1 MSKIGMKPIAV
12 ENVKVEVSGR
22 TVSFDG
28 PNNKGTHEIHDS
40 LVVSLEEGFLKVS
53 MRNPKDKNKK
63 NKAQWGLHRALL
75 ANKLS
80 GAREDFK
87 KEVKIVG
94 LGYKGQ
100 LQGDKIIF
108 SLGYSHKIDFKVP
121 ANVKVEI
128 DKSGQNV
135 TVKSYDK
142 HLAGFV
148 ADKICALRRPEP
160 YKGTGVFLADK
171 PIIRKAGK
179 SKG

>member
-1 MSKIGMKPIAV
+1 MSKIGMQPIAI
-12 ENVKVEVSGR
+12 EKVEVSVSGQ
-22 TVSFDG
+22 TVSYKG
-28 PNNKGTHEIHDS
+28 PNREGTYTVPNC
-40 LVVSLEEGFLKVS
+40 LTVSLEDGFLKV
-53 MRNPKDKNKK
+53 NLENQTDKKE
-63 NKAQWGLHRALL
+63 KALWGLHRALL
-75 ANKLS
+75 NNSIL

-108 SLGYSHKIDFKVP
+108 SLGYSHKIDFKIP
-121 ANVKVEI
+121 ADVKVEI
-128 DKSGQNV
+128 DKSGQNL
-135 TVKSYDK
+135 TVKSFDK

-160 YKGTGVFLADK
+160 YKGTGVYLASN
-171 PIIRKAGK
+171 PPIRKAGK